1 MGAEVNR
8 AKRQPAP
15 AKRARIVDVAMR
27 HFAEHGYEEARTA
40 DIAREAGIAK
50 GAVFQHF
57 GSKHGLFLAAY
68 VRAAESFSR
77 YLDAPAEVKAKG
89 FWEVLRYWLSR
100 TEFQVRENWQP
111 YRVVLLGNYGTDLR
125 LKREI
130 NRFLATEDPYGTAA
144 FVRAGLKEGAVRSDV
159 DVEMI
164 VSLLEWTVERF
175 QDALLTEEL
184 DPGLFRRQ
192 GISEEKTSRRMEHFL
207 RLLQSA
213 IGESSRVGQ
222 PSSKKVPRRTAG

>member
-1 MGAEVNR
+1 VNQ

-15 AKRARIVDVAMR
+15 AKRAHIIDVAMR
-27 HFAEHGYEEARTA
+27 HFAERGYEDARTE
-40 DIAREAGIAK
+40 DIARDAGIAK

-57 GSKHGLFLAAY
+57 VNKQGLFLAAY
-68 VRAAESFSR
+68 KRAAGSFSR
-77 YLDAPAEVKAKG
+77 YLDAPGEIRAKG
-89 FWEVLRYWLSR
+89 FWEVLHYWLSR
-100 TEFQVRENWQP
+100 TELQVRENWQP

-144 FVRAGLKEGAVRSDV
+144 FVRQGLKEGAVRADV
-159 DVEMI
+159 DVEMV

-184 DPGLFRRQ
+184 DPGLFRRA
-192 GISEEKTSRRMEHFL
+192 GLSEEKTARRMEHFL
-207 RLLQSA
+207 RLLEGA
-213 IGESSRVGQ
+213 ISNPAKKSRTN
-222 PSSKKVPRRTAG
+222 K